1 MGRKLTLPLFRSSD
15 TGVIECQ
22 IRLPCNHT
30 LGSACIATWLKSNNT
45 CPVCRHVLFPRPAD
59 DDDDDVDDDDD
70 ESQIVRSGRTSPV
83 YIDTDDEEYD
93 EHLSTRVARAARISE
108 LTFSY
113 SAALHLN
120 ASITICSHG
129 IAEKCGSLNSLPGR
143 SEASIAAASVYMAS
157 HIGLQPKT
165 LREISQLADNTEG
178 TIQTVY
184 RRIYAYFHT
193 MPEGTW
199 TQICRGLPW
208 HSDDVSSIS
217 ALILQFPYPILEP
230 LDISGGT
237 RKSRTTPKYPSTQ
250 RCV

>member
-1 MGRKLTLPLFRSSD
+1 MGRKLTLTPFRSSD
-15 TGVIECQ
+15 TGIIECQ

-30 LGSACIATWLKSNNT
+30 LGSACIAKWLKSNNT
-45 CPVCRHVLFPRPAD
+45 CPVCRHVFFPRPADDD

-83 YIDTDDEEYD
+83 YIDTDDEGYD

-157 HIGLQPKT
+157 HIGLQPRT

-208 HSDDVSSIS
+208 HSDDVSNIS
-217 ALILQFPYPILEP
+217 ATILQYPHPILEP
-230 LDISGGT
+230 LDILGGT
-237 RKSRTTPKYPSTQ
+237 RRS
-250 RCV
+250 